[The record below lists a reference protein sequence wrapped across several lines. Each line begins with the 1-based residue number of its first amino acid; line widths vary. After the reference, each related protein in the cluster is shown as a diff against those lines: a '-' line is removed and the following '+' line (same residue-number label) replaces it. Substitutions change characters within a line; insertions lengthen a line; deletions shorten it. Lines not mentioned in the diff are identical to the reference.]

1 MIVLNKDD
9 IIAFFDSHADR
20 WDDFQERNEQ
30 VIEEILDKGGI
41 RKGVNVLDV
50 ACGTGILFPDY
61 QKREVSSVTGIDIS
75 PEMVKMAKQKFPV
88 VDVICGDAEAVSFD
102 KQFDAVMIYNAFPHF
117 INSDKLIDNLSSAL
131 NEKGRLT
138 IAHGMSREAL
148 QKCHS
153 AEAKNVSLHLPEKEA
168 IAGLL
173 SPYFD
178 VDVMISDD
186 RMFMVSGVKK

>member
-75 PEMVKMAKQKFPV
+75 PEMVKMAKKKFPV
-88 VDVICGDAEAVSFD
+88 VDVICGDAETVSFD

-148 QKCHS
+148 EKCHS
-153 AEAKNVSLHLPEKEA
+153 AEAKNVSLPLPEKEE
-168 IAGLL
+168 IACLL
-173 SPYFD
+173 SSYFD

-186 RMFMVSGVKK
+186 RMFIVSGVKK

>member
-61 QKREVSSVTGIDIS
+61 QKREVFSVTGIDIS

-88 VDVICGDAEAVSFD
+88 VDVICGDAETVSFD

-117 INSDKLIDNLSSAL
+117 INSDKLIDNLSSSL

-153 AEAKNVSLHLPEKEA
+153 AEAKNVSLPLPEKEA

-186 RMFMVSGVKK
+186 RMFVVSGVKK